1 VWITVIP
8 ALERLRQE
16 ASEFKASL
24 SYMARLS
31 QKQEIKQQQRNVRK
45 GHGTELLHLHV
56 SPASSLTAS
65 LGPSLP

>member
-31 QKQEIKQQQRNVRK
+31 QKQKIKQQRNVRK